1 MQESELFYTLS
12 HFNDYS
18 NRGVI
23 MDIFEFAMDREKHAE
38 INYLKLAASSSSSSL
53 KSIFERLSYDE
64 KKHLEIIRKMKED
77 YLIAE
82 KKKGTN
88 AKRIE
93 ISMEATE
100 IIAQA
105 KKIFSKIKI
114 PRSEAGFDLTELDA
128 YRVAQEA
135 EVMSKKFY
143 TERANESND
152 KNLEAIWRQLAAEEE
167 KHWQVLQGVIE
178 FIQAPQQYLSDAEFN
193 NIGE

>member
-88 AKRIE
+88 AKRIVT
-93 ISMEATE
+93 MLV
-100 IIAQA
+100 
-105 KKIFSKIKI
+105 
-114 PRSEAGFDLTELDA
+114 RSLLQSRSLSVCVTIVFNSA
-128 YRVAQEA
+128 YSSYYSRKV
-135 EVMSKKFY
+135 VFCDS
-143 TERANESND
+143 R
-152 KNLEAIWRQLAAEEE
+152 
-167 KHWQVLQGVIE
+167 
-178 FIQAPQQYLSDAEFN
+178 
-193 NIGE
+193 